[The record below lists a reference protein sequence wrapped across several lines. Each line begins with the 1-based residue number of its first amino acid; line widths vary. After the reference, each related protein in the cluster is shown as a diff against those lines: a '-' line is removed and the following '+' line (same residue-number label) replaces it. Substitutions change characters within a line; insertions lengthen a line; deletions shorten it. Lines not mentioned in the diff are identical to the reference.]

1 MPERQA
7 LGRGLAALLREPER
21 AAGDVRPVLLRD
33 IHANALQPRKR
44 FDEAGIGELAASIR
58 EKGVLQPIVVR
69 RRDSGYEIVLGER
82 RWRAAQAAGLETI
95 PALVR
100 DTSDRESLE
109 IALVENIQR
118 EDLNPIELATAYRGL
133 IEVNG
138 LSQEDLA
145 RRIGKDRATIAN
157 MLRLLSLPEDI
168 QANVVDGSLSMGH
181 ARALLAATTPARQR
195 ALRDRI
201 VQEGLSV
208 REVERLGRGERSMPP
223 KARREEP
230 KPDPVLARIQGD
242 LQRRFQTPVFV
253 RRRGRRGAI
262 EIVFY
267 GDADLDRI
275 VRMVLG

>member
-21 AAGDVRPVLLRD
+21 GTGDVRSIPLKD
-33 IHANALQPRKR
+33 IHSNVLQPRKR
-44 FDEAGIGELAASIR
+44 FDEAGLAELTASIR

-69 RRDSGYEIVLGER
+69 RRDAGYEIVLGER
-82 RWRAAQAAGLETI
+82 RWRAAREAGLDAI

-138 LSQEDLA
+138 LAQEDLA
-145 RRIGKDRATIAN
+145 RRLGKDRATVAN
-157 MLRLLSLPEDI
+157 TLRLLGLPEDI
-168 QANVVDGSLSMGH
+168 QTNLVEGSLTMGH
-181 ARALLAATTPARQR
+181 ARALLGAASPARQR

-201 VQEGLSV
+201 LQEGLTV
-208 REVERLGRGERSMPP
+208 REVERL
-223 KARREEP
+223 AREDRAPRARAPREAP
-230 KPDPVLARIQGD
+230 RPDPALARLQGD

-253 RRRGRRGAI
+253 RRRGKRGAI

-275 VRMVLG
+275 VRLMLA

>member
-21 AAGDVRPVLLRD
+21 TPGDARPIPLRD
-33 IHANALQPRKR
+33 IHPNVLQPRKR
-44 FDEAGIGELAASIR
+44 FDEAGLAELAASIR

-69 RRDSGYEIVLGER
+69 RRSSGYEIVLGER
-82 RWRAAQAAGLETI
+82 RWRAAEAAGLESI

-100 DTSDRESLE
+100 DTSDREALE
-109 IALVENIQR
+109 VALVENIQR

-138 LSQEDLA
+138 LGQEDLA
-145 RRIGKDRATIAN
+145 RRLGKDRATVAN
-157 MLRLLSLPEDI
+157 TLRLLSLPEDI
-168 QANVVDGSLSMGH
+168 QANLVDGALSMGH
-181 ARALLAATTPARQR
+181 ARALLAAPSPARQR

-201 VQEGLSV
+201 LQEGLSV
-208 REVERLGRGERSMPP
+208 REVERLAREERRTPP
-223 KARREEP
+223 RARRAEP
-230 KPDPVLARIQGD
+230 QPDPALTRIQGD

-253 RRRGRRGAI
+253 RQRGRRGAI

-275 VRMVLG
+275 IRIMLG

>member
-21 AAGDVRPVLLRD
+21 ASGDARPIPLRD
-33 IHANALQPRKR
+33 IHPNVLQPRKR
-44 FDEAGIGELAASIR
+44 FDEAGLAELAASIR

-69 RRDSGYEIVLGER
+69 RRSSGYEIVLGER
-82 RWRAAQAAGLETI
+82 RWRAAEAAGLESI

-100 DTSDRESLE
+100 DTSDREALE
-109 IALVENIQR
+109 VALVENIQR

-138 LSQEDLA
+138 LGQEDLA
-145 RRIGKDRATIAN
+145 RRLGKDRATVAN
-157 MLRLLSLPEDI
+157 TLRLLSLPEDI
-168 QANVVDGSLSMGH
+168 QANLVDGSLSMGH
-181 ARALLAATTPARQR
+181 ARALLAAPSPARQR

-201 VQEGLSV
+201 LQEGLSV
-208 REVERLGRGERSMPP
+208 REVERLAREERRTPP
-223 KARREEP
+223 RARRAEP
-230 KPDPVLARIQGD
+230 QPDPALARIQGD

-267 GDADLDRI
+267 GDGDLDRI
-275 VRMVLG
+275 VRLMLG

>member
-21 AAGDVRPVLLRD
+21 GTGDVRSIPLKD
-33 IHANALQPRKR
+33 IHSNVLQPRKR
-44 FDEAGIGELAASIR
+44 FDEAGLAELTASIR

-69 RRDSGYEIVLGER
+69 RRDAGYEIVLGER
-82 RWRAAQAAGLETI
+82 RWRAAREAGLDAI

-138 LSQEDLA
+138 LAQEDLA
-145 RRIGKDRATIAN
+145 RRLGKDRATVAN
-157 MLRLLSLPEDI
+157 TLRLLGLPVDI
-168 QANVVDGSLSMGH
+168 QTNLVEGSLTMGH
-181 ARALLAATTPARQR
+181 ARALLGAASPARQR
-195 ALRDRI
+195 ALRDR
-201 VQEGLSV
+201 VLQEGLTV
-208 REVERLGRGERSMPP
+208 REVERL
-223 KARREEP
+223 AREDHAPRARAPREAP
-230 KPDPVLARIQGD
+230 RTDPAFARLQGD

-253 RRRGRRGAI
+253 RRRGKRGAI

-275 VRMVLG
+275 VRLLLG

>member
-1 MPERQA
+1 MPERKA
-7 LGRGLAALLREPER
+7 LGRGLAALLREPDR
-21 AAGDVRPVLLRD
+21 GAGDVRPIPIGD
-33 IHANALQPRKR
+33 IHSNALQPRKR
-44 FDEAGIGELAASIR
+44 FDEAGLAELAASIR

-82 RWRAAQAAGLETI
+82 RWRAAQAAGLEAI

-138 LSQEDLA
+138 LNQEDLA
-145 RRIGKDRATIAN
+145 SRLGKDRTTVAN
-157 MLRLLSLPEDI
+157 TLRLLSLPEDI
-168 QANVVDGSLSMGH
+168 QINLVEGALAMGH
-181 ARALLAATTPARQR
+181 ARALLGAASPARQR
-195 ALRDRI
+195 FLRDRI
-201 VQEGLSV
+201 LREGLSV
-208 REVERLGRGERSMPP
+208 REVERLAREERAVPP
-223 KARREEP
+223 RVRREEP
-230 KPDPVLARIQGD
+230 KVEPALARIQGD

-253 RRRGRRGAI
+253 RRRGKRGAI

-267 GDADLDRI
+267 GEGDLDRI
-275 VRMVLG
+275 VRLMLG